1 MNESERLQILEMIE
15 KGVISASEGVRLLN
29 SLQGEADEAA
39 NLLVNRISES
49 TTEEPEISP
58 APEVIEQ
65 ALPPEPKTSSPTTEF
80 DSGVKR
86 WRRWWWVPLSVGIGI
101 TVISGLLMFLAYQQ
115 SGFGFWFACLWFP
128 LLLGVIVISLA
139 AASRT
144 TRWLHVR
151 IQQEPGEWPQTIAIS
166 LPVPIR
172 FVAWILRIFRS
183 HIPGMDKTNLDEVI
197 LALDKTSPD
206 QPFYVKV
213 DEDKSGEK
221 VEVYIG

>member
-29 SLQGEADEAA
+29 SLQGEADTPLLDEPSAA
-39 NLLVNRISES
+39 
-49 TTEEPEISP
+49 TTEQPEISP

-65 ALPPEPKTSSPTTEF
+65 VPAPETKTSSAPYEF
-80 DSGVKR
+80 DSGIKK
-86 WRRWWWVPLSVGIGI
+86 WRRWWWIPLTVGIGI
-101 TVISGLLMFLAYQQ
+101 TVVSGTLMFLAYQK

-151 IQQEPGEWPQTIAIS
+151 VQQEPGEWPQTIAIS

-172 FVAWILRIFRS
+172 FVAWILRIFRP
-183 HIPGMDKTNLDEVI
+183 HIHGMDKTSLDEVI
-197 LALDKTSPD
+197 LGLDKTSPD

-213 DEDKSGEK
+213 DEGESGEK
-221 VEVYIG
+221 VEVFIG